1 MDEYSYYN
9 SQAEQSTE
17 FIYSNVQNV
26 MAPDQNNGSYPN
38 GQVMFDLTS
47 LANSGK
53 FMDWQNSYL
62 TIPLVANINMTGA
75 TLNPAENA
83 FALSFKNGFHHLVN
97 SMTLDIG
104 NNGVVQ
110 STNFSNL
117 DINYRLLTT
126 SGGAD
131 ERNFLP
137 SINFSKD
144 NADRINY
151 VAAAGSALGLG
162 EYNNVIK
169 SSLFTSTN
177 GFGRSGFESNPGRL
191 ERMKNTSFD
200 PVNATI
206 GSGGSAFVTKNV
218 CTTTGKNHVT
228 MTGNTDITY
237 YVIATIPLKIM
248 HDIFRKL
255 PLCKGIYGRLNISLN
270 TQCSCAITLGGAGGT
285 YTNYA
290 TTSLNGTFPLMV
302 SPLTTSNGLVATNAT
317 ALSVTLG
324 IGRSFN
330 TTTQFNHPTQTS
342 CRIYARMI
350 DMTPKCEEMYL
361 SSVPTKKILYNDIL
375 SFTSLSVPAG
385 GQVSQIL
392 TNGVSRP
399 RYLLIIP
406 QLAGAVNGSAVASL
420 GTGYTAGISV
430 LGSPMNSPFSSAPGT
445 TCPHASIN
453 NLNIMVSGQNI
464 YQSNI
469 LYGYEEFLSE
479 VRGSNSING
488 GIPLGL
494 SSGIISQA
502 EWTSGYRM
510 SYIDLSRRI
519 SQASDDV
526 SRSIQVQFTN
536 QSPVMLDF
544 FYIISY
550 EKEINLSTST
560 GALII

>member
-17 FIYSNVQNV
+17 FIFSNVQSV
-26 MAPDQNNGSYPN
+26 MIPDQNNGSYPN
-38 GQVMFDLTS
+38 GQVFFDLAS
-47 LANSGK
+47 ISNSGK

-62 TIPLVANINMTGA
+62 TIPLVANLNMTTA
-75 TLNPAENA
+75 SVNPSENA
-83 FALSFKNGFHHLVN
+83 FALSFKNGFHHLIN
-97 SMTLDIG
+97 SLTLEIT

-110 STNFSNL
+110 NTNFSNL
-117 DINYRLLTT
+117 DINYKLLTT
-126 SGGAD
+126 CSTED

-137 SINFSKD
+137 SINFAKD
-144 NADRINY
+144 NADSINY
-151 VAAAGSALGLG
+151 VGAASAVGLG

-169 SSLFTSTN
+169 NSLFSSVN
-177 GFGRSGFESNPGRL
+177 GFGKSGFESNTGRL

-206 GSGGSAFVTKNV
+206 GSGGSAFVNKNV

-228 MTGNTDITY
+228 LTGTTDITY

-255 PLCKGIYGRLNISLN
+255 PLCKGIYARLNLSLN
-270 TQCSCAITLGGAGGT
+270 TQCSCAITLGGAGT
-285 YTNYA
+285 SFTNYT
-290 TTSLNGTFPLMV
+290 TTSLYGTFPLMV
-302 SPLTTSNGLVATNAT
+302 SPLASSNGLVATTAT
-317 ALSVTLG
+317 ALSATLG
-324 IGRSFN
+324 IGRSHS
-330 TTTQFNHPTQTS
+330 TATQFNHPTQTS
-342 CRIYARMI
+342 CRIYARMCE
-350 DMTPKCEEMYL
+350 MSPKNEEMYI
-361 SSVPTKKILYNDIL
+361 SSVPTKQILYNDIL

-406 QLAGAVNGSAVASL
+406 QLAGAVNGSATGTL
-420 GTGYTAGISV
+420 GTGYSGGISV
-430 LGSPMNSPFSSAPGT
+430 LGSPMNSPFSSSPGT
-445 TCPHASIN
+445 TCPHALIN
-453 NLNIMVSGQNI
+453 NLNVMVSGQNI
-464 YQSNI
+464 YQSSI

-479 VRGSNSING
+479 VRGSNSLNG

-502 EWTSGYRM
+502 EWNAGYRV
-510 SYIDLSRRI
+510 SYVDLSRRI

-526 SRSIQVQFTN
+526 SRSIQVVFTN
-536 QSPVMLDF
+536 QSPVMMD
-544 FYIISY
+544 YIYILAY
-550 EKEINLSTST
+550 EKSISISTST